1 MTWCDLRSWGSFKDS
16 SYLTVLLISSRFFSD
31 RLPGEEVAQGQH
43 DARLAFAVE
52 TGPRSRS
59 RKRPLSLFL
68 VQYPS
73 SERLAGRGVF
83 SFKITGPEQRGVR
96 LNLHHFRILSNP
108 GVKSSKDGRSAS
120 LRRCPPGCIC
130 RSGDLLF
137 TLGLLLYRPLTYVS
151 YLPELRRPR
160 RFSVYLGPR
169 GESARRG

>member
-1 MTWCDLRSWGSFKDS
+1 MGSFYGLQLLDR
-16 SYLTVLLISSRFFSD
+16 SYSFSRLFSD

-43 DARLAFAVE
+43 DARLASAVE
-52 TGPRSRS
+52 ISPRSRS
-59 RKRPLSLFL
+59 RKRPLSFSL

-73 SERLAGRGVF
+73 SKRPAVRGVF
-83 SFKITGPEQRGVR
+83 SFKTTGTEQGGVR
-96 LNLHHFRILSNP
+96 LNLHHLRILSNP

-137 TLGLLLYRPLTYVS
+137 TLGLFLYRPVDYMS
-151 YLPELRRPR
+151 YFPELRRPR